1 MPVKNAPL
9 PVLIQD
15 RLLHRFEGDR
25 RITDPLHTGA
35 EAPGGYV
42 LVHGIPMYMTE
53 DIGIRAVDIHIHRL
67 MGQDVKIIQ
76 HGRQKIHLIEAKVQ
90 PVPGRFI

>member
-1 MPVKNAPL
+1 MPVKNTPL

-25 RITDPLHTGA
+25 RVTDPLHTGA

-42 LVHGIPMYMTE
+42 LVHGIPVYMTE
-53 DIGIRAVDIHIHRL
+53 DIGIRAVEMCIRDRAAPVSIHIIFFRL
-67 MGQDVKIIQ
+67 YI
-76 HGRQKIHLIEAKVQ
+76 L
-90 PVPGRFI
+90 FS